1 MRSSRTTRATSPAP
15 RNSSNSS
22 PRWSWIRYA
31 VPSPSTRCATRCR
44 TSTSRRSRR
53 RRCLATTRRSFGTPS
68 SRLIRTSASSGSSKR
83 TSSSR
88 RRSTAGTSRPANS
101 AISAAVGRGSIARA
115 PVASLAI
122 GRETAVNTDARANG
136 GEPILELRALS
147 KSFGGLR
154 AVRDVTLKIMP
165 GERQAIIGP
174 NGAGKTT
181 LFNLI
186 TGIFPATSGQV
197 VLFGQ
202 DVTEWPSHRRTALGM
217 ARTFQITSLFP
228 KLTVLD
234 NVLLAIQGL
243 RRSKFVMWRFLSS
256 YRDIYDKAYGLLERA
271 RFLDRKD
278 TEVRYLSHGE
288 QRQLEIVLGLASDPK
303 ILLLDEPAA
312 GLSSGESTEMVEF
325 LAKLDPKLAI
335 LLIEHDMDVVFDVA
349 DEISV
354 LHFGEILESGAPEK
368 IKKSRRV
375 QEIYLGTE

>member
-1 MRSSRTTRATSPAP
+1 MSTDTRA
-15 RNSSNSS
+15 
-22 PRWSWIRYA
+22 
-31 VPSPSTRCATRCR
+31 
-44 TSTSRRSRR
+44 
-53 RRCLATTRRSFGTPS
+53 G
-68 SRLIRTSASSGSSKR
+68 
-83 TSSSR
+83 
-88 RRSTAGTSRPANS
+88 
-101 AISAAVGRGSIARA
+101 
-115 PVASLAI
+115 
-122 GRETAVNTDARANG
+122 G
-136 GEPILELRALS
+136 GEPALELRGLS

-165 GERQAIIGP
+165 GDRKAIIGP

-197 VLFGQ
+197 LLFGR
-202 DVTEWPSHRRTALGM
+202 DVTNLPSHRRTALGM

-243 RRSKFVMWRFLSS
+243 RPSKFVMWRFMSS
-256 YRDIYDKAYGLLERA
+256 YRDVYDKAHGLLERA

-312 GLSSGESTEMVEF
+312 GLSSGESAEMAEF
-325 LAKLDPKLAI
+325 LLGLDSNLAL

-349 DEISV
+349 DHISV
-354 LHFGEILESGAPEK
+354 LHFGEVLETGPTEQ
-368 IKKSRRV
+368 IRKSAKV
-375 QEIYLGTE
+375 QEIYLGTG

>member
-1 MRSSRTTRATSPAP
+1 MNIEAH
-15 RNSSNSS
+15 
-22 PRWSWIRYA
+22 
-31 VPSPSTRCATRCR
+31 
-44 TSTSRRSRR
+44 
-53 RRCLATTRRSFGTPS
+53 
-68 SRLIRTSASSGSSKR
+68 
-83 TSSSR
+83 
-88 RRSTAGTSRPANS
+88 AN
-101 AISAAVGRGSIARA
+101 
-115 PVASLAI
+115 
-122 GRETAVNTDARANG
+122 GREPV
-136 GEPILELRALS
+136 LELRALS

-165 GERQAIIGP
+165 GDRKAIIGP

-202 DVTEWPSHRRTALGM
+202 DVTRWPSHRRTALGM

-256 YRDIYDKAYGLLERA
+256 YRDFYDRAHGLLERA

-288 QRQLEIVLGLASDPK
+288 QRQLEIILGLASDPK

-312 GLSSGESTEMVEF
+312 GLSSGESSEMIRF
-325 LAKLDPKLAI
+325 LAHLDRNLAI

-349 DEISV
+349 EHISV
-354 LHFGEILESGAPEK
+354 LHFGEVLEAGAAEQIRRSEK
-368 IKKSRRV
+368 V
-375 QEIYLGTE
+375 QQVYLGTA